1 MPLNLLLFG
10 APGCGKGSASES
22 LVRDFGLLH
31 ISAGS
36 LLRDEVE
43 RQTPLGEKV
52 AVLMNEGHL
61 IPDAMIV
68 NIIVNRV
75 LQPDAKAKGVLL
87 DGFPRTL
94 SQAKAL
100 AESGFKIDAL
110 IFINVDAKNL
120 EERCLLRRL
129 DPVTGRVYNLKS
141 DPPPKEIMDRLLIRS
156 DDTREKHQRRMQIY
170 REQKTALMKYYQ
182 GKIVEVDGN
191 PPLPV
196 VHAVLRAKVDAL
208 QRGECTESKL

>member
-10 APGCGKGSASES
+10 APGCGKGSASEA

-31 ISAGS
+31 ISAGN

-43 RQTPLGEKV
+43 RQTPLGK
-52 AVLMNEGHL
+52 AVGVIMSEGHL
-61 IPDAMIV
+61 IPDEMIV
-68 NIIVNRV
+68 KIIVRRV
-75 LQPDAKAKGVLL
+75 LQPDAKAQGVLL

-94 SQAKAL
+94 AQAKSL
-100 AESGFKIDAL
+100 AASGFKIDAL

-129 DPVTGRVYNLKS
+129 DPVTGRVYNLRS

-156 DDTREKHQRRMQIY
+156 DDTKEKHQRRMQIY
-170 REQKTALMKYYQ
+170 REQKTSLMKYYK

-191 PPLPV
+191 PPFPV
-196 VHAVLRAKVDAL
+196 VYAVLRSKVDAL
-208 QRGECTESKL
+208 CDKSKKSKL